1 MLVCGHTRLMWE
13 YRMLVCGRTRL
24 VWKYRMLVCGRTRL
38 VCGNTVL
45 NVIVI
50 VLMIF

>member
-24 VWKYRMLVCGRTRL
+24 V
-38 VCGNTVL
+38 CGNIVL

-50 VLMIF
+50 VLMIL

>member
-1 MLVCGHTRLMWE
+1 MLVCGITRLMWE
-13 YRMLVCGRTRL
+13 CRMLVCIRTRL

-38 VCGNTVL
+38 VCGNIVL

-50 VLMIF
+50 VLMIL

>member
-1 MLVCGHTRLMWE
+1 MRVCGHTRLMWK